1 MNDFLYFVSIMVGV
15 AIVIVLFVIVP
26 TEIGS
31 WKREYMNRYH
41 LACADCV
48 SRRGSDDDSPR
59 KWTCDRCK
67 TNHFNGIT
75 GEEYS
80 TYEYCDFAR
89 GSKHCRWKAL
99 NETDRNNHGNCDSRI
114 EK

>member
-1 MNDFLYFVSIMVGV
+1 MNDFLC
-15 AIVIVLFVIVP
+15 FVIVMIIVAILISFIMFLI
-26 TEIGS
+26 EFDS
-31 WKREYMNRYH
+31 WKRKYMDKCRM
-41 LACADCV
+41 ACADCAY
-48 SRRGSDDDSPR
+48 RKGSDDYSPR
-59 KWTCDRCK
+59 IWTCNRCK

-89 GSKHCRWKAL
+89 GSKRCRWKAL
-99 NETDRNNHGNCDSRI
+99 NETDRNNYGNCDSRI

>member
-1 MNDFLYFVSIMVGV
+1 MNDFLC
-15 AIVIVLFVIVP
+15 FVIVMIIVAILISFIVFLI
-26 TEIGS
+26 EFDS
-31 WKREYMNRYH
+31 WKRKYMDKRRM
-41 LACADCV
+41 ACADCAH
-48 SRRGSDDDSPR
+48 RRGSDDKSPR
-59 KWTCDRCK
+59 IWTCNCCK

-75 GEEYS
+75 GDEYL